1 MISIVNGYICT
12 SSCDVAAAKHGKDPA
27 APPGSL
33 PGTSNKKTS
42 TSDTQPA
49 TVLGGALKDFAKTN
63 ASAGGSPIQ
72 PTIVQQKIDLLA

>member
-12 SSCDVAAAKHGKDPA
+12 SSCDVAAAKQGKDPA

-33 PGTSNKKTS
+33 AGTSSKKTS

-49 TVLGGALKDFAKTN
+49 TVLGGALIDFGNTN
-63 ASAGGSPIQ
+63 AAAGASPVQ
-72 PTIVQQKIDLLA
+72 PNIVQQKVNLLA